1 MFVKSVWMTV
11 HAQVIL
17 TALFAPISDVSV
29 GAADC
34 KSHY

>member
-1 MFVKSVWMTV
+1 MFAKSAWMTV

-17 TALFAPISDVSV
+17 TAIFAPIPDVSK

-34 KSHY
+34 ISQY